1 VVDIKKL
8 KKFTEL
14 PVPFNR
20 HLSTLI
26 EETID
31 EYDECRGYIKNALD
45 RYGEYAFK
53 DAKIYT
59 EVGYDI
65 QNEDLP
71 ESFEEKLLAVLA
83 QMKGEYCNGS
93 HTEKISCKV

>member
-1 VVDIKKL
+1 MVDIKKL
-8 KKFTEL
+8 KKIMEL
-14 PVPFNR
+14 PAPFNR

-53 DAKIYT
+53 DAEIYT

-65 QNEDLP
+65 QNENLP
-71 ESFEEKLLAVLA
+71 ENFEEKLLAVLA
-83 QMKGEYCNGS
+83 QMRSEYCDLA
-93 HTEKISCKV
+93 

>member
-71 ESFEEKLLAVLA
+71 ESFEEKLLAVLEL
-83 QMKGEYCNGS
+83 MRSEYCER
-93 HTEKISCKV
+93 HTD